1 MNQIT
6 PRKDQSPA
14 QRWRWKAADGSEWF
28 PEKMVT
34 RHLFFTVRMIW
45 NHSVP
50 PHMRTGPHRR
60 HEFGPFYTQQYMQTA
75 AKLMIPELLKR
86 QDITPAWQRDID
98 FIKSWFYVL
107 YPEES
112 KPLPAQQRM
121 IGHG

>member
-1 MNQIT
+1 M
-6 PRKDQSPA
+6 
-14 QRWRWKAADGSEWF
+14 E
-28 PEKMVT
+28 
-34 RHLFFTVRMIW
+34 
-45 NHSVP
+45 
-50 PHMRTGPHRR
+50 
-60 HEFGPFYTQQYMQTA
+60 TA
-75 AKLMIPELLKR
+75 ARLMIPELLKR